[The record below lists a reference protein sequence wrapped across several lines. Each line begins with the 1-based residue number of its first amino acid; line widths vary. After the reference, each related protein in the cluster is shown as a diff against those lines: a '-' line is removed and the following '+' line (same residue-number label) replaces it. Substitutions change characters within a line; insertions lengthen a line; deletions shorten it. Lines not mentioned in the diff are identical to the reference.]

1 MKTLLVYRDAEV
13 RERFL
18 YLCQGM
24 EEFEIVGM
32 CSNPEE
38 AMEFAKNNL
47 IELAIVEM
55 EKPYDIDFDLGISLK
70 LLHQGVV
77 LIYIT
82 TEREAVGRALK
93 VRADYCLMKTF
104 DRADVLDLAERA
116 KLLSYRQK
124 KARAVMFGRFQ
135 FFSGNEVVC
144 FTNSKAR
151 ELLAL
156 CLDHHGG
163 EVQMEEAIDKLWPDR
178 IYDERVKKL
187 YRKAV
192 MNLQS
197 TLRMADAEEIFVT
210 RRGICYVIPDQI
222 DCDYFTYLD
231 NPAGNRQLFQGE
243 YLFDY
248 EWGEETLARLL
259 LSEKNNF
266 PQTHFL

>member
-1 MKTLLVYRDAEV
+1 MKTLLVYRDIVV
-13 RERFL
+13 REHFL
-18 YLCQGM
+18 DLCQGM

-82 TEREAVGRALK
+82 TEREDVGRALK

-104 DRADVLDLAERA
+104 SRADVLDLAERA

-266 PQTHFL
+266 PKTHFL